1 MKRQVLVDKAGRK
14 RSGRSYGERNLEERW
29 RLGFGGREKENRM
42 VLDVCDSS
50 CSLHT
55 CSWLRTVQEVE
66 QEMNKKIN
74 EIVEQELKFAKEN
87 MKKSQSEEAMSE
99 ESQSEESL
107 TVSVGEEEA
116 SVGVE
121 KILC

>member
-1 MKRQVLVDKAGRK
+1 
-14 RSGRSYGERNLEERW
+14 
-29 RLGFGGREKENRM
+29 
-42 VLDVCDSS
+42 
-50 CSLHT
+50 
-55 CSWLRTVQEVE
+55 
-66 QEMNKKIN
+66 MNKKIN